1 MGRHY
6 RTRAML
12 CALLMSAAPAGTA
25 LAQKAGGIFKVQ
37 QFNNPP
43 SASIHEEATVAVVV
57 PFMSIF
63 SNLVIY
69 DQTVAQNSL
78 DSIRAELASEWSWS
92 DDGTKLTFKL
102 REGVTWHDGKPFS
115 AADVKCTFDMLLEK
129 SETQKL
135 RRNPRGA
142 WYGNVE
148 QVVAKGDHE
157 AVFELKRPQ
166 PSLLNLLA
174 SGYTPIY
181 PCHVSPADMRTHPIG
196 TGPFKF
202 VSFRQ
207 NESIT
212 LTKNEDYWREGRPYL
227 DGIEFS
233 IIASQSTRMLS
244 FIAGEHDMTFPSDV
258 SPPLLKD
265 IRSQAPHAQCT
276 MRPSNVSTNLI
287 INEHAPPFDDPQ
299 MRRALALTLDRNA
312 FNEIL
317 NEGQAS
323 IGGTL
328 LPPPAGV
335 WGMPADMV
343 QGLLGYG
350 EVEKNREEAQEIM
363 RSKGFG
369 PDKRM
374 QLKVITRNI
383 PSFRNPAVIFL
394 DQLAQIYIDAEL
406 EIIESAV
413 YYNTVFQKK
422 YSVGINQTGSAVD
435 DPDQHFYENYACG
448 SLRNYTGYCN
458 KDLEKR
464 FDEQSAEADLEKR
477 RKMVWEIDKFITN
490 EAVRP
495 IIFHGVAAGCWQPH
509 VKGVVLMVNSIYN
522 GWRFDDVWLDK

>member
-1 MGRHY
+1 MGRHD
-6 RTRAML
+6 RTKAML
-12 CALLMSAAPAGTA
+12 CALLLSTAPAGSA

-43 SASIHEEATVAVVV
+43 SPSIHEEATMSVVV
-57 PFMSIF
+57 PFMTIF
-63 SNLVIY
+63 NNLVIY
-69 DQTVAQNSL
+69 DQTIPQNSL
-78 DSIRAELASEWSWS
+78 DSIRPELASEWNWS
-92 DDGTKLTFKL
+92 DDGTKLTFTL
-102 REGVTWHDGKPFS
+102 REGVKWHDGKPFS

-129 SETQKL
+129 SQTQKL

-157 AVFELKRPQ
+157 AVFALKRPQ

-181 PCHVSPADMRTHPIG
+181 PCHVSPDDMRTHPIG

-212 LTKNEDYWREGRPYL
+212 LAKNEDYWREGRPYL

-244 FIAGEHDMTFPSDV
+244 FIAGEQDMTFPSDV

-276 MRPSNVSTNLI
+276 IRPCNVSTNLI
-287 INEHAPPFDDPQ
+287 INEHAPPFDDPE
-299 MRRALALTLDRNA
+299 MRRALALTLDRKA

-335 WGMPADMV
+335 WGMPPEMV

-350 EVEKNREEAQEIM
+350 DVAKNREEAREIM
-363 RSKGFG
+363 RSKG
-369 PDKRM
+369 
-374 QLKVITRNI
+374 
-383 PSFRNPAVIFL
+383 
-394 DQLAQIYIDAEL
+394 
-406 EIIESAV
+406 
-413 YYNTVFQKK
+413 
-422 YSVGINQTGSAVD
+422 
-435 DPDQHFYENYACG
+435 
-448 SLRNYTGYCN
+448 
-458 KDLEKR
+458 
-464 FDEQSAEADLEKR
+464 
-477 RKMVWEIDKFITN
+477 
-490 EAVRP
+490 
-495 IIFHGVAAGCWQPH
+495 
-509 VKGVVLMVNSIYN
+509 
-522 GWRFDDVWLDK
+522 